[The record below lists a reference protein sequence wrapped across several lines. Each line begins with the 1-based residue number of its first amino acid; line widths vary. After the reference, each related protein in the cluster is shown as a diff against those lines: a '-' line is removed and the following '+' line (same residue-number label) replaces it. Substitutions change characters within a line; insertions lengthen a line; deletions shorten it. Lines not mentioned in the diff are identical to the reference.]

1 MTGRGTHMRS
11 RYGRAGAQDQSL
23 VGTLR
28 GSEGI
33 EQRYIPVTS
42 PQPDDG
48 LVRLKVVWRP
58 VRVLAQCTKTVVSSC
73 AGPFQAT
80 ARGSRSHLA

>member
-33 EQRYIPVTS
+33 EQRYIRVTS